1 MCPCSIIKLVGPRA
15 KTVVVGR
22 LWSEAVGLHLPHAPT
37 ALIPKESTSP
47 LPKSTLNR
55 WRIRLDVASGSNR
68 GEKGDGYF
76 FAAFLSG
83 IQAPAAT
90 AGRLEAPPFPF
101 DMSGGA
107 EGATSGAAR
116 QSVSSA
122 TVAQIG
128 SWYRRRRHR

>member
-1 MCPCSIIKLVGPRA
+1 MLRHKARRAEGYDGCCRPTLVRS
-15 KTVVVGR
+15 GR
-22 LWSEAVGLHLPHAPT
+22 STPPHAPT

-122 TVAQIG
+122 TVARIG